1 MEGLVKGDVVIL
13 LFPFSDLSSSRKR
26 PAVVVAKLSGDDLI
40 LAQITSSVVR
50 SDEYTIHLEAEH
62 FKQGQLSISSLIR
75 PNKLFTADKSII
87 LSKVGSL
94 REDKVKEVQNLVVQ
108 IMTR

>member
-1 MEGLVKGDVVIL
+1 MEGLVKGDVVVL

-40 LAQITSSVVR
+40 LAQITSSAVR
-50 SDEYTIHLEAEH
+50 SDEYAIHLEAEH
-62 FKQGQLSISSLIR
+62 FKQGQLSIPSLIR
-75 PNKLFTADKSII
+75 SNKLFTADKSII
-87 LSKVGSL
+87 LNKIGSL
-94 REDKVKEVQNLVVQ
+94 REDKVTEVQDLVVQ

>member
-50 SDEYTIHLEAEH
+50 SDEYAVVLEAPD
-62 FKQGQLSISSLIR
+62 FKQGQLPISSLIK

-87 LSKVGSL
+87 FSKVGSL
-94 REDKVKEVQNLVVQ
+94 HEEKIKEVQDLLVH
-108 IMTR
+108 IMTK

>member
-13 LFPFSDLSSSRKR
+13 LFPFSDLSSSRRR

-40 LAQITSSVVR
+40 LTQITSSAIR
-50 SDEYTIHLEAEH
+50 SDEYAVILEASD
-62 FKQGQLSISSLIR
+62 FKQGQLPVSSLIR

-87 LSKVGSL
+87 SSKVGTL
-94 REDKVKEVQNLVVQ
+94 NEDKVKEVQEAIIGILKK
-108 IMTR
+108 